1 MRHHVMLSGVA
12 CLLAGAAVLYA
23 SSGFGL
29 SSLDWRIAGLKF
41 AEARSVQ
48 PDALPASLCIAGT
61 DAPALRAWISEH
73 PKSPRGRLDHQR
85 LRLQAAE

>member
-1 MRHHVMLSGVA
+1 MRHRVMLSGVA
-12 CLLAGAAVLYA
+12 CLLAGSAILYA
-23 SSGFGL
+23 PFGFEL
-29 SSLDWRIAGLKF
+29 SSLDWRIAGLWF

-48 PDALPASLCIAGT
+48 PDALPASLCVAGNG
-61 DAPALRAWISEH
+61 APALRAWISEH